1 MLLIFYYKVTN
12 TIILLIFNEKLKFN
26 RKVFIQ
32 PPRHEEK
39 NYVNKEIHIWIG
51 FLNNINTPYIKQA
64 Y

>member
-32 PPRHEEK
+32 PPRHEDTK
-39 NYVNKEIHIWIG
+39 KRIMSIKK
-51 FLNNINTPYIKQA
+51 YI
-64 Y
+64 YG